1 MQRKAVNKSRASVIT
16 RDEIYPGI
24 RRTCSQKPSLFDFE
38 NDAEKTMTKL
48 TLVAAALVAAAAYTS
63 AASAARNNAAPR
75 HDQTT
80 ATSAAAGDCVRAP
93 NVGAY
98 ATAPYAV
105 PPCMPNTGN

>member
-1 MQRKAVNKSRASVIT
+1 MGDANARASVMAC
-16 RDEIYPGI
+16 DEIISSI
-24 RRTCSQKPSLFDFE
+24 RRTCSQKPSLFGFG
-38 NDAEKTMTKL
+38 NDAEKTMTKF
-48 TLVAAALVAAAAYTS
+48 TFVAAALVAATAYSS

-75 HDQTT
+75 HNQTT

-98 ATAPYAV
+98 ATAPYTV